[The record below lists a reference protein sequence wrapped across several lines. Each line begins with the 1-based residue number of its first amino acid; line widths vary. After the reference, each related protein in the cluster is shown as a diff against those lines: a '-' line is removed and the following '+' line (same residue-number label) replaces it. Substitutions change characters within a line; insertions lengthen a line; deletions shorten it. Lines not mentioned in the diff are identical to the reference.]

1 MAQQK
6 MIPTNGVV
14 ALRKM
19 VCLQTNSKKGRCAMG
34 LLGKKI
40 IKEIRDGTWR
50 HLVNK
55 HNIDV
60 DTISKELRCVEREGV
75 LNGGEP
81 VTFLRVFKPA
91 EAKQRVK
98 YQIRPASLRSDR
110 VATMDR
116 NRWLLSIGTAG
127 YNESEQVATISR
139 KQNRHRGL
147 GIPVPCLFL
156 E

>member
-1 MAQQK
+1 
-6 MIPTNGVV
+6 
-14 ALRKM
+14 
-19 VCLQTNSKKGRCAMG
+19 MG

-81 VTFLRVFKPA
+81 VTFLRS
-91 EAKQRVK
+91 K
-98 YQIRPASLRSDR
+98 Y
-110 VATMDR
+110 
-116 NRWLLSIGTAG
+116 
-127 YNESEQVATISR
+127 
-139 KQNRHRGL
+139 
-147 GIPVPCLFL
+147 
-156 E
+156 

>member
-14 ALRKM
+14 VLRKM

-40 IKEIRDGTWR
+40 IKEIRGGTWK

-81 VTFLRVFKPA
+81 VTFLRVSA
-91 EAKQRVK
+91 
-98 YQIRPASLRSDR
+98 
-110 VATMDR
+110 ATTSTGHP
-116 NRWLLSIGTAG
+116 NRMM
-127 YNESEQVATISR
+127 
-139 KQNRHRGL
+139 
-147 GIPVPCLFL
+147 
-156 E
+156 

>member
-91 EAKQRVK
+91 EAKQRGIAVTGWDTFDEHPDLILFEG
-98 YQIRPASLRSDR
+98 YLTRANEAHLDR
-110 VATMDR
+110 
-116 NRWLLSIGTAG
+116 W
-127 YNESEQVATISR
+127 
-139 KQNRHRGL
+139 K
-147 GIPVPCLFL
+147 
-156 E
+156 